1 VERLY
6 VFQSI
11 VELKYLDF
19 LNQQVEYD
27 TPQVLLHKKGGL
39 FRALV
44 DGSGDRKALY
54 AAAQQKAG
62 QSNSG

>member
-1 VERLY
+1 M
-6 VFQSI
+6 I
-11 VELKYLDF
+11 ELKCIDL
-19 LNQQVEYD
+19 LKLQVEYD